1 MSEGTWK
8 LWDDAASI
16 DDASRGWISVAK
28 ALDGVTESFL
38 GGSKDVVADWEGQ
51 TAESYEGHRKTL
63 LTDLDTARELA
74 DKASAAMAR
83 IAGTVRIA
91 QGHLDQSWA
100 TVAHIPH
107 QGSPSGD
114 IRFEPD
120 TPEDSKLVTDAIAR
134 ASEIRTGLD
143 RDLGADRQ
151 VLVDTTAAWQGLST
165 SMAAIAESGQDPFH
179 LPADVDSVGMIN
191 VDGKTYIN
199 TGSGDDVVTV
209 GINPLTGKQV
219 VTVNGQMYE
228 VPPGNEIVIR
238 AGEGNDEI
246 NVPRG
251 TNVNLSLLG
260 GRGDDRLNGGSGSDR
275 ILGGQGRDH
284 IFAGDGDD
292 RVSGG
297 TDRDYIDT
305 QGGNDLATGAG
316 GDDTVYG
323 MAGND
328 RISGGRGQDYL
339 EGADGDDL
347 LVGGDGNDI
356 LSGGDD
362 NDRIHGG
369 AGDDVTYAGRGTD
382 TTYGGSGEDKA
393 HGESGDTDE
402 DVEQHVTVQITEVP
416 EWIKIEGSPEFV
428 ARTRADLEMLAA
440 SPTGQQMLAALD
452 RRHDDSGVFG
462 IGQENLTI
470 REYVGDT
477 PNSSASDGKMG
488 GNEIKYM
495 PDIDTMNTGNRYPQ
509 TPVDGPPVAVLYHE
523 MAHVYDYMHDTLEPG
538 EYHGDDPENQGTNN
552 REREAAG
559 LPVDHDNDP
568 STPEQIDPDHPYVYT
583 ENGLRDEMGAPHRD
597 HY

>member
-8 LWDDAASI
+8 LWDDASSI
-16 DDASRGWISVAK
+16 DDASRGWTSIAK
-28 ALDGVTESFL
+28 ALDSVTESFIS
-38 GGSKDVVADWEGQ
+38 GSKDVVADWEGQ

-63 LTDLDTARELA
+63 LTDLDKARDLA
-74 DKASAAMAR
+74 DKAASATAR

-120 TPEDSKLVTDAIAR
+120 TPEDSKLVSDAIAR

-143 RDLGADRQ
+143 RDLNADRQ
-151 VLVDTTAAWQGLST
+151 VLVDTTAAWRGLST

-179 LPADVDSVGMIN
+179 LPADVDSVGMIT

-209 GINPLTGKQV
+209 GINPLTGRQV
-219 VTVNGQMYE
+219 VTVNGQMYD

-246 NVPRG
+246 NVPQG

-260 GRGDDRLNGGSGSDR
+260 GRGQDKLHGGAGEDR
-275 ILGGQGRDH
+275 ILGGQDGDK
-284 IFAGDGDD
+284 IFAGEGNDQ
-292 RVSGG
+292 VSGG
-297 TDRDYIDT
+297 TGRDYIDG

-323 MAGND
+323 LGGND
-328 RISGGRGQDYL
+328 RLAGGSGRDYL
-339 EGADGDDL
+339 EGADGDDV
-347 LVGGDGNDI
+347 LVGGADADI

-369 AGDDVTYAGRGTD
+369 AGGDVTYAGRGND
-382 TTYGGSGEDKA
+382 TTYGGSGEDTSND
-393 HGESGDTDE
+393 ESGDNSDSE
-402 DVEQHVTVQITEVP
+402 NHVTVEIKEVP
-416 EWIKIEGSPEFV
+416 DWIKIEGSPEFV

-440 SPTGQQMLAALD
+440 SPTGQQMLANFQEN
-452 RRHDDSGVFG
+452 HDDSGFLG
-462 IGQENLTI
+462 MGKEGLTI
-470 REYVGDT
+470 TEFVGD
-477 PNSSASDGKMG
+477 NNKAFDGPLG
-488 GNEIKYM
+488 GNRIEYN
-495 PDIDTMNTGNRYPQ
+495 PSRDVSTGDR
-509 TPVDGPPVAVLYHE
+509 PPVVGLYHE
-523 MAHVYDYMHDTLEPG
+523 MAHVYDYMNGTFEDDV
-538 EYHGDDPENQGTNN
+538 YDGDDGVDRNNSGDPEDDIKVG
-552 REREAAG
+552 ERQAVG
-559 LPVDHDNDP
+559 LPIDHDDNPD
-568 STPEQIDPDHPYVYT
+568 TPEIVDPDHPSVYT
-583 ENGLRDEMGAPHRD
+583 ENGLREEFHWDPRE
-597 HY
+597 HYRG

>member
-8 LWDDAASI
+8 LWDDASSI
-16 DDASRGWISVAK
+16 DDASRGWTSIAK
-28 ALDGVTESFL
+28 ALDGVTEAFIS
-38 GGSKDVVADWEGQ
+38 GSKDVVADWEGQ

-63 LTDLDTARELA
+63 LTDLDNARDLA
-74 DKASAAMAR
+74 DKAASATAR

-114 IRFEPD
+114 IRFEPES
-120 TPEDSKLVTDAIAR
+120 PEDSKLVTDAIAR

-143 RDLGADRQ
+143 RDLNADRQ

-219 VTVNGQMYE
+219 VTVNGQMYD

-246 NVPRG
+246 NVPQG

-284 IFAGDGDD
+284 VFAGDGDD

-297 TDRDYIDT
+297 TDRDYIDA

-356 LSGGDD
+356 ASGGDD

-382 TTYGGSGEDKA
+382 TTYGGSGDDKA
-393 HGESGDTDE
+393 HSESGDTDE

-440 SPTGQQMLAALD
+440 SPTGQQMLASLD

-477 PNSSASDGKMG
+477 PNSSASNGPMG
-488 GNEIKYM
+488 GNEIEYM
-495 PDIDTMNTGNRYPQ
+495 PDIDTMNTGNRAPQ